1 MTAMA
6 GQLAGPRWLVSPSTS
21 PVLYAMAPLLFSSYN
36 TFAYFF
42 LLLYRQF
49 STLGSVLV
57 RFAWYGIALLRLVF
71 DSSPIYFSLIF
82 CRIVQF
88 GFQIPCS
95 IYRLF
100 LLRPYDGNNMIWH
113 VLGTRFWAHDA
124 ASHTVKRRLA
134 HTRV

>member
-1 MTAMA
+1 MSS
-6 GQLAGPRWLVSPSTS
+6 QLAGPRWLVSPSTS
-21 PVLYAMAPLLFSSYN
+21 PALYAMAPLLFSSCN
-36 TFAYFF
+36 TFACFF
-42 LLLYRQF
+42 LSFYGQF
-49 STLGSVLV
+49 LTLGSVLV
-57 RFAWYGIALLRLVF
+57 CLFLWYGIVLLRPLF

-100 LLRPYDGNNMIWH
+100 LLRPYNGNSMIWH
-113 VLGTRFWAHDA
+113 VLGTPFLGHDA